1 MTPTPRRRCRH
12 TSPQVRQNRNLI
24 SRFAGGFSP
33 TASAVELQLP
43 TQQDST
49 EQGSIPNDAPEI
61 PVWKR
66 VSDVFVVLLI
76 LPVIAFFACIIYC
89 WIKAVSPGHVLF
101 RQTRIGRGGKPF
113 TIYKFRSMKMSA
125 SMEVHEA
132 HVEHLIKTNLPM
144 TKLDRVG
151 DSRLIKGGYL
161 IRHSGLD
168 ELPQFINV
176 LRGEMSLVGPRP
188 CLPKEFDLYDESQRH
203 RFSVQPGLTGQWQVN
218 RSDTTTF
225 SEMVKMD
232 DHYVDQYSPWLDL
245 QIILKTPLA
254 LAKQMRACARTRFS
268 ISYTGVSPANSSRR
282 ASSHIF
288 ALPLNATQKLSD

>member
-1 MTPTPRRRCRH
+1 
-12 TSPQVRQNRNLI
+12 L
-24 SRFAGGFSP
+24 
-33 TASAVELQLP
+33 
-43 TQQDST
+43 
-49 EQGSIPNDAPEI
+49 EI

-66 VSDVFVVLLI
+66 VTDVTLVLLI
-76 LPVIAFFACIIYC
+76 LPIIAFFACIIYS
-89 WIKAVSPGHVLF
+89 WIKIVSPGHVLF

-113 TIYKFRSMKMSA
+113 TIYKFRSMKMLA
-125 SMEVHEA
+125 CMEVHEA
-132 HVEHLIKTNLPM
+132 HVEHLIKSNLPM

-151 DSRLIKGGYL
+151 DSRLITGGCL
-161 IRHSGLD
+161 IRNSGLD

-203 RFSVQPGLTGQWQVN
+203 RFSVQPGLTGQWQVS

-232 DHYVDQYSPWLDL
+232 DDYVDQYSPWLDL

-254 LAKQMRACARTRFS
+254 LLKQVRACAQTRFTIGYAGFS
-268 ISYTGVSPANSSRR
+268 RSGSSRK
-282 ASSHIF
+282 APSQIF